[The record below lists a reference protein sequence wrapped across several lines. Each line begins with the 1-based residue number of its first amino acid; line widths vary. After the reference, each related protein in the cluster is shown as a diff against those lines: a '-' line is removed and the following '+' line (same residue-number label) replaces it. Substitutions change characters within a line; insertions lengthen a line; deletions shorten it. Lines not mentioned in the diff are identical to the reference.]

1 MLRHEEPERAPK
13 PAPPPVKLRR
23 VQADGFLDLAGVHA
37 LIERRVANLFVEH
50 GLTGITP
57 QQSNVLLVLFQEKRP
72 MTAREIARSLEVSE
86 VTVGRFIKAL
96 ETNGW
101 IERRPCPEDARA
113 WHVEPTLQAR
123 QAFPVFCHVSNVL
136 LDEAFRG
143 FEPEEVQRQA
153 AFIHQIRRNL
163 RGA

>member
-1 MLRHEEPERAPK
+1 MPPS
-13 PAPPPVKLRR
+13 PPPAVRLRR
-23 VQADGFLDLAGVHA
+23 VQADGYLDLAGVHA
-37 LIERRVANLFVEH
+37 LVERRVASLFAEH
-50 GLTGITP
+50 GLVDITP

-96 ETNGW
+96 QTRGW

-113 WHVEPTLQAR
+113 LHVEPTSLAR
-123 QAFPVFCHVSNVL
+123 RAFPVFCHVSNLL

-143 FEPEEVQRQA
+143 FEPEEVERQA
-153 AFIHQIRRNL
+153 AFLHRVRTNL
-163 RGA
+163 GGT